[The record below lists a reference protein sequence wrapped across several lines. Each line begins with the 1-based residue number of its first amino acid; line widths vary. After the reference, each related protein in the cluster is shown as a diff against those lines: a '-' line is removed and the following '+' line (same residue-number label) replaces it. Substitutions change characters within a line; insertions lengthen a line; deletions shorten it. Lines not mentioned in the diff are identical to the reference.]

1 MTFLVILKSSL
12 CIEYKAI
19 VFNFPAFFSPEKGTC
34 HLFWSTRREN
44 RKKLKNLPG
53 DEYGMGEKAGTLCQL

>member
-19 VFNFPAFFSPEKGTC
+19 VFNFPAFFSPEMGTC

-53 DEYGMGEKAGTLCQL
+53 DECGMGEKAGTLCQL

>member
-12 CIEYKAI
+12 YIEYKAI
-19 VFNFPAFFSPEKGTC
+19 VFNFPAFFSPEKGAC

-53 DEYGMGEKAGTLCQL
+53 DECGMGEKAGT